1 MTVVSRLKR
10 LADPAYTFRGSDVEC
25 VTHLD
30 AVLFSRLKK
39 VFSERLEE
47 LGCIFEY
54 IEINVSLKLPREE
67 KDKQNE

>member
-1 MTVVSRLKR
+1 M
-10 LADPAYTFRGSDVEC
+10 
-25 VTHLD
+25 D

-47 LGCIFEY
+47 LGCIFET

-67 KDKQNE
+67 KDKQSE